1 MNKFST
7 WYGVP
12 INELDREKLIEALE
26 WCGVEIMILEKDR
39 DRWVSAA
46 SALEKDR
53 DRWVSAAN
61 ALECLKHGDKHHEQV

>member
-7 WYGVP
+7 WFDVP

-26 WCGVEIMILEKDR
+26 WCGIEIMRLR
-39 DRWVSAA
+39 
-46 SALEKDR
+46 KDR

-61 ALECLKHGDKHHEQV
+61 ALEYLKHGDKHHEQRETHDT

>member
-26 WCGVEIMILEKDR
+26 WCGTEIIRLREDR
-39 DRWVSAA
+39 DRWFSAGNV
-46 SALEKDR
+46 LEY
-53 DRWVSAAN
+53 
-61 ALECLKHGDKHHEQV
+61 LKEA